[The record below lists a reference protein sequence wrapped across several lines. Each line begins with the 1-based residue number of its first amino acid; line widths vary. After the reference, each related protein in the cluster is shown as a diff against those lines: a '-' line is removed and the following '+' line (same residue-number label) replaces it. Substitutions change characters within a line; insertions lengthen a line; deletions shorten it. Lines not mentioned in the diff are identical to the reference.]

1 VASSLIRGRY
11 VVSKVTRQTGAAVI
25 EHGAV
30 FQVDG
35 RIVEVGAA
43 ADLMRRYAADEVIGG
58 ADHLVVP
65 GLVNAHHH
73 VGLTPFQLGAPD
85 HPLEFWNAARLAAR
99 DVDPYLDTL
108 YSAFEMIQS
117 GVTTVQHLHTIRTP
131 TPTWAD
137 AAREVLR
144 AYRDVGMRVTYAVML
159 RDQHRVVYGSDA
171 EFIAGLPAPLAADV
185 EEWLRAVTADV
196 DWQLSELFVRLYQD
210 SGRNLGPRVRIA
222 LSPVNLLFCSEKLL
236 TGVKY
241 HARRYG
247 AGIHIHLSTTRY
259 EKLYADRA
267 FGKSAVAHLSE
278 LGFLGPEVTLGHGVW
293 LDEADI
299 DLAARTGVSVCHNA
313 SSNLRIR
320 SGIAPINALA
330 ARGMRIALGT
340 DEAGINDDRDMLQE
354 MRLVYFLHRT
364 PGLDD
369 CVPTAPQV
377 LQMATEHG
385 AHATSYGDLIGT
397 LEPGKAADIVV
408 IRLADMTRP
417 YLDPDVPV
425 VDALVHRGRAAD
437 VETVLVDGEV
447 VLRDGRFTRVDRD
460 EILTALGR
468 SLRQPLRPH
477 EEKRREL
484 SRQIFPYVRHF
495 YDDWQ
500 PADGAPFYR
509 VNQR

>member
-1 VASSLIRGRY
+1 VPSSLIRGRY
-11 VVSKVTRQTGAAVI
+11 VVSKVVSRTEAVI
-25 EHGAV
+25 TEDGAV

-43 ADLMRRYAADEVIGG
+43 ADLARRYAADEVLGSSG
-58 ADHLVVP
+58 HLVIP

-73 VGLTPFQLGAPD
+73 VGLTPFQFGAPD
-85 HPLEFWNAARLAAR
+85 HPLELWNAARLAAR

-108 YSAFEMIQS
+108 YSALEMLQS

-131 TPTWAD
+131 TPTWAE
-137 AAREVLR
+137 AARAVLR

-171 EFIAGLPAPLAADV
+171 RFMAGLPAALKADV
-185 EEWLRAVTADV
+185 EDWLAAVTAGI
-196 DWQLSELFVRLYQD
+196 DWQLSEMFVRLHEEYG
-210 SGRNLGPRVRIA
+210 SNRAPRVRIA
-222 LSPVNLLFCSEKLL
+222 LSPVNLLFCSEPLL
-236 TGVKY
+236 RTVKE

-247 AGIHIHLSTTRY
+247 AAIHLHLSATPY
-259 EKLYADRA
+259 EKLYAQRT
-267 FGKSAVAHLSE
+267 FGKSAVAHLHD

-293 LDEADI
+293 LDEDDI
-299 DLAARTGVSVCHNA
+299 DQVARTGVAVCHNA

-330 ARGMRIALGT
+330 AHGVPIALGT

-354 MRLVYFLHRT
+354 MRLVYFLHRP

-369 CVPTAPQV
+369 DVPTSPQV

-385 AHATSYGDLIGT
+385 ARATGYGDLAGT
-397 LEPGKAADIVV
+397 LEPGRAADVV
-408 IRLADMTRP
+408 LVRLAEMTRP
-417 YLDPDVPV
+417 YLDPAVPI
-425 VDALVHRGRAAD
+425 VDALVHRGRALD
-437 VETVLVDGEV
+437 VDTVIVDGEV
-447 VLRDGRFTRVDRD
+447 VVRDGRVTQVDRED
-460 EILTALGR
+460 VLDALGR

-477 EEKRREL
+477 EQKRRTL
-484 SRQIFPYVRHF
+484 SRELFPHVRRF
-495 YDDWQ
+495 YDDW
-500 PADGAPFYR
+500 PPPDGAPFYR